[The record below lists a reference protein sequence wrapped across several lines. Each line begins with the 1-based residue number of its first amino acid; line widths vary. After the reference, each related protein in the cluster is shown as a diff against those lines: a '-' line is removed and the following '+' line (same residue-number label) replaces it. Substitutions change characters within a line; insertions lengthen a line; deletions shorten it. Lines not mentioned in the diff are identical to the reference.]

1 MKKVAFL
8 NCIESGHELLTHL
21 LKENTKIDYIISLT
35 PTQAGKF
42 NVSGYK
48 DFSDIS
54 QQYNI
59 PIYYP
64 EQYNLSGEQDLE
76 FFTQHKFDLMMVFG
90 WQRLI
95 PNSIIDSLKIGALG
109 AHGSSEPLPK
119 GRGRSPINWSLIE
132 NKTQFILHLFYI
144 DPGVDSGDIIDFMKF
159 DLNEWDTCHT
169 AYHKVQ
175 ICLRKMLLKNL
186 DLILKGK
193 IIATKQDHS
202 RATYYPKRTPKDGII
217 DWKKT
222 TKEIYNLVRAVTKPY
237 PGAFTPND
245 HIMIWETQPFDSRI
259 PYPNTQPG
267 EVIEVFNDGSF
278 IVKTID
284 STLYVTEYDSKK
296 SIKVGDKL

>member
-21 LKENTKIDYIISLT
+21 LKNGTKIDYIISLT
-35 PTQAGKF
+35 PTQARDF

-64 EQYNLSGEQDLE
+64 KKYNLSSKQDLE
-76 FFTQHKFDLMMVFG
+76 FFTQQNFDLMMVFG
-90 WQRLI
+90 WQRLV
-95 PNSIIDSLKIGALG
+95 PSNIINSLKIGALG

-132 NKTQFILHLFYI
+132 GKTQFILHLFYI

-169 AYHKVQ
+169 SYHKVQ

-186 DLILKGK
+186 DLILEGK
-193 IIATKQDHS
+193 VTPTKQDHS
-202 RATYYPKRTPKDGII
+202 KATYYPKRTPKDGII

-222 TKEIYNLVRAVTKPY
+222 TKEVYNLVRAVTKPY
-237 PGAFTPND
+237 PGAFTPKKQV
-245 HIMIWETQPFDSRI
+245 MIWKSQPFDSKI
-259 PYPNTQPG
+259 SYPSAHPG
-267 EVIEVFNDGSF
+267 EVIEVFNDKSFVIKTTDGS
-278 IVKTID
+278 
-284 STLYVTEYDSKK
+284 LYVTEYDSKK
-296 SIKVGDKL
+296 LIKIGDKL